1 MGVVCKPILVF
12 SLDKLNNLVYKYGS
26 YRIKSNNLVYDW
38 QRSSCDEIQPAPE
51 TGEEL
56 VFGSEKSIEEIYD
69 NPVTS
74 RKSKVVAEKKRVGRE
89 DP

>member
-1 MGVVCKPILVF
+1 M
-12 SLDKLNNLVYKYGS
+12 KYS
-26 YRIKSNNLVYDW
+26 
-38 QRSSCDEIQPAPE
+38 PPE

-56 VFGSEKSIEEIYD
+56 VFGSEKSILEIYD